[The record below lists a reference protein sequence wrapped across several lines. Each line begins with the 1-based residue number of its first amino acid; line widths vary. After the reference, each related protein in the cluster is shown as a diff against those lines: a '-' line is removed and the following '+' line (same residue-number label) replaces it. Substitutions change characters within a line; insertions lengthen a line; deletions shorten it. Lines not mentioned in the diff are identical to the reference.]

1 MQQFLLT
8 LKNEK
13 TRLYTRLSWL
23 IIVINILFFSYLAV
37 VAATK
42 QERLGFIAAIIL
54 MGSCFLLKN
63 YVRHARYAFGLS
75 PFFFLVMLGWIQAA
89 YYWLA
94 GINLVFLLLSLSALR
109 PLTLSFSGAT
119 IENLSIFS
127 RKIKWMELNNCLVK
141 DGLLTIDFKNNKL
154 IQQELDTRKGIS
166 RQDQHG
172 PSSETYVSNEQ
183 EFNDFCRQ
191 QLNQ

>member
-42 QERLGFIAAIIL
+42 QERMGFIAAIIL

-63 YVRHARYAFGLS
+63 YVRHSRHAFGLS